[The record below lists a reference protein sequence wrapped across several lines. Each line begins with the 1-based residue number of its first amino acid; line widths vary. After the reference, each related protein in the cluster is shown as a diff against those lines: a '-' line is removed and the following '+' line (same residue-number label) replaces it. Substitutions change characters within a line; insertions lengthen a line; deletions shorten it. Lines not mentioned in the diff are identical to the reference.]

1 MVRMARWPEDHP
13 APTLLSFRPQIVSGT
28 NVTGSRAY
36 TLQSTITR
44 SATCSAKPADNKDCI
59 HSLNTSKK
67 YCPISSVWWPANAIA
82 ILHFFG
88 EILTLSILFFFI
100 FLFNLFSFDYFYL
113 FFKCPFNYFYLFKN
127 FFSFNNFY
135 LILFFHSPFF
145 NFNCFFLLFILIY
158 FVIFILFG
166 YTIFLFYENF
176 TNSDLILKKKV
187 SSPWRPINAI
197 DQNS

>member
-1 MVRMARWPEDHP
+1 MICSLRSAVRGPRSAVRGPRSAVRGLRSAVCGLQFANVIHRMVRMARWPEDHP

-28 NVTGSRAY
+28 NVTGSYAY

-44 SATCSAKPADNKDCI
+44 SATCSAKPADNKDCV

-100 FLFNLFSFDYFYL
+100 FSF
-113 FFKCPFNYFYLFKN
+113 
-127 FFSFNNFY
+127 
-135 LILFFHSPFF
+135 
-145 NFNCFFLLFILIY
+145 
-158 FVIFILFG
+158 
-166 YTIFLFYENF
+166 
-176 TNSDLILKKKV
+176 
-187 SSPWRPINAI
+187 
-197 DQNS
+197 